1 MLRTHTPNPAHSAHH
16 HHHDAVDRELAAY
29 NAAFEELE
37 LGWHWDRRVLD
48 GLRSIPGERARLCA
62 FLREHK
68 PHLLKVY
75 DEAFLVDLILGT
87 KARFAA
93 EVPVLDS

>member
-1 MLRTHTPNPAHSAHH
+1 MLRTHSHPAARTA
-16 HHHDAVDRELAAY
+16 HHDAVDHELAAY

-37 LGWHWDRRVLD
+37 LGWHWDRHVMD
-48 GLRSIPGERARLCA
+48 SLRSIQGERPRICA

-75 DEAFLVDLILGT
+75 DEAFLVDLIVGT
-87 KARFAA
+87 KARFAS
-93 EVPVLDS
+93 EGSSLDS